1 MRKNQSLEEIRNRI
15 LAEDKI
21 MHQLADYLKS
31 HRIYSKTALGNS
43 IQGFIDYVKQTQAK
57 QDS

>member
-1 MRKNQSLEEIRNRI
+1 
-15 LAEDKI
+15 

-43 IQGFIDYVKQTQAK
+43 VQGFIDYAK
-57 QDS
+57 QIHANKGS

>member
-1 MRKNQSLEEIRNRI
+1 
-15 LAEDKI
+15 

-43 IQGFIDYVKQTQAK
+43 VQGFIDYAK
-57 QDS
+57 QIQGKESS